1 MTPEDLELVKG
12 NIQSVISD
20 TDIKRHAKVMEGV
33 NAEEFKKSRVTKTE
47 TIEMQ
52 RALMGLVVHSCDLS
66 NTTLPFE

>member
-1 MTPEDLELVKG
+1 MTEEDLKLVKG

-20 TDIKRHAKVMEGV
+20 TDIKRHQLVRESVK
-33 NAEEFKKSRVTKTE
+33 AEEFKKSRATKSE
-47 TIEMQ
+47 GIEMQ